1 MEHLL
6 NRSALLRQ
14 AMFSV
19 VDYPLAEASPRL
31 QASLD
36 AALLS
41 VEHGESLRVLM
52 EVQLGPSAAA
62 MLRCQFE
69 AFVRAV
75 WLLSRASEDQ
85 VELLSSPPT
94 AEGRENVV
102 LPMLSPM
109 LRALGEDPQLANMV
123 PHLMELKQYAW
134 PALNSFIHAGVH
146 ALGRSREGFPL
157 ELAVNVV
164 RCSNNLMMM
173 AGQHMAILSG
183 QPGLQREV
191 LNLNDSYTDCL
202 LLDED
207 KRVAIE
213 AAAGASAHAC

>member
-14 AMFSV
+14 AMLSV
-19 VDYPLAEASPRL
+19 VDYPLADESPRL

-75 WLLSRASEDQ
+75 WLLNGASEDQ

-94 AEGRENVV
+94 AEGGENAM

-146 ALGRSREGFPL
+146 ALARSREGFPL

-164 RCSNNLMMM
+164 RCSNNLTMM
-173 AGQHMAILSG
+173 AGQHMSILTG
-183 QPGLQREV
+183 VPGLQKEV
-191 LNLNDSYTDCL
+191 LKLNDSYTDCL

-207 KRVAIE
+207 KLVAIE
-213 AAAGASAHAC
+213 AAAAASHAG